1 MKKYLILLSLPILI
15 FSCKQE
21 VDIAKEN
28 NVVDKVDEIDPLPS
42 WNEGETKTAIIEF
55 VKLTT
60 TEGSEGFIPVGD
72 RIATFD
78 NDGNL
83 WSEQPI
89 YFQFL
94 YVIDEI
100 KRLAPEHPEWQN
112 EQPFKAILEGDLKS
126 ALAGGEHAILELA
139 MGTHGGMTTDEFNS
153 NVAQWLATA
162 KHPKTGLPYNEMI
175 YQPMVELL
183 QYLSDNGYKTFIV
196 SGGGVDFM
204 RVWVEEAYGIP
215 PDQVVGSSIKVKY
228 EVGEDGL
235 PKLIKL
241 PELNFIDDKEGKPV
255 GIHQYIGKRPVFAS
269 GNSDGDYQ
277 MLQWTTTATG
287 YPRFG
292 LYLHHTDS
300 IREWAYDRE
309 SHVGRL
315 SKGLDDAEKNGW
327 TVIDMAKDWNVVYP
341 SELKN

>member
-42 WNEGETKTAIIEF
+42 WNEGETKTAILEF